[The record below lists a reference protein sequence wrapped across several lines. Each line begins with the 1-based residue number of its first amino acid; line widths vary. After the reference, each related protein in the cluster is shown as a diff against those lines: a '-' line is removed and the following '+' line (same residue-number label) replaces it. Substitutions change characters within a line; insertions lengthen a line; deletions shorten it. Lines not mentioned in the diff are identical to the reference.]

1 MKPQAADLSRGKDYP
16 SEPERA
22 HWLPNQSAVIETYAE
37 DSKIVA
43 ESIDR

>member
-22 HWLPNQSAVIETYAE
+22 HWLPNQSAVVGMQRTR
-37 DSKIVA
+37 KIPKLWPKV
-43 ESIDR
+43 